1 MKVDI
6 SRVLVLCIAAF
17 LLFGCAGS
25 KTEEEAVKE
34 EETVAGETV
43 EELVAEEAV
52 EEEETV
58 AGETVEE
65 LVEEEEETVK
75 E

>member
-17 LLFGCAGS
+17 LLFGCGS
-25 KTEEEAVKE
+25 KTTVEEEAVTE
-34 EETVAGETV
+34 EGTVAGETV
-43 EELVAEEAV
+43 EEAVKEETV
-52 EEEETV
+52 KEEETV

-65 LVEEEEETVK
+65 LVEEEAAK

>member
-17 LLFGCAGS
+17 LLFGCGS
-25 KTEEEAVKE
+25 KTEEEAVTE

-43 EELVAEEAV
+43 EELVEEEAV

-65 LVEEEEETVK
+65 LVEEEAVEE
-75 E
+75 

>member
-43 EELVAEEAV
+43 EELV
-52 EEEETV
+52 
-58 AGETVEE
+58 
-65 LVEEEEETVK
+65 EEEEETVK

>member
-34 EETVAGETV
+34 E
-43 EELVAEEAV
+43 AV
-52 EEEETV
+52 KEEETV